1 MHAVVF
7 TAYTNTHAAVVRAL
21 RDDGLVTIEF
31 SGSTGPVKRDEAIRE
46 FQRGLD
52 AASASVAG
60 GGAAAKPRACVFVIT
75 TRAGNVGITLTAASR
90 VYLMEPALDPAV
102 EMQAAGRIHR

>member
-1 MHAVVF
+1 M
-7 TAYTNTHAAVVRAL
+7 RAL
-21 RDDGLVTIEF
+21 RDDGLVTLEF
-31 SGSTGPVKRDEAIRE
+31 SGSTAPVKRDEAIRE

-52 AASASVAG
+52 AASASAAG
-60 GGAAAKPRACVFVIT
+60 GGAAADPRACVFVIT

>member
-1 MHAVVF
+1 M
-7 TAYTNTHAAVVRAL
+7 RAL
-21 RDDGLVTIEF
+21 RDDGLVTLEF

-52 AASASVAG
+52 AASASAAG
-60 GGAAAKPRACVFVIT
+60 GGAGGAAAEPRACVFVIT